1 MEKLKFYP
9 AKIEI
14 LEKVLK
20 SGERKVFNFLN
31 LYSVYL
37 FKKNKNFREAI
48 INNQENN
55 INFIDGSIPAIY
67 LKARKIR
74 GTDFTRFFLKNVQDA
89 KSTKHFFLG
98 FEKKDI
104 ELFREKFYGIK
115 KAKLFAYNPPYI
127 KGEKFSEEEIDK
139 ICWLIDKSEIAWVG
153 LGNPKQEILAQEIY
167 NRTNVQFIFCV
178 GAALDFLTGKKKEA
192 PKVLRKLK
200 IEWLYRGLIDFK
212 YSGNKVLKSFIG
224 LFYLPK
230 SVVLVK

>member
-74 GTDFTRFFLKNVQDA
+74 GTDFTRF
-89 KSTKHFFLG
+89 
-98 FEKKDI
+98 
-104 ELFREKFYGIK
+104 
-115 KAKLFAYNPPYI
+115 
-127 KGEKFSEEEIDK
+127 
-139 ICWLIDKSEIAWVG
+139 
-153 LGNPKQEILAQEIY
+153 
-167 NRTNVQFIFCV
+167 
-178 GAALDFLTGKKKEA
+178 
-192 PKVLRKLK
+192 
-200 IEWLYRGLIDFK
+200 
-212 YSGNKVLKSFIG
+212 
-224 LFYLPK
+224 
-230 SVVLVK
+230 